1 MKPSMQAVGSLFFS
15 LGVGWLLHNVLTLI
29 FLILTEDKQL
39 HAS

>member
-1 MKPSMQAVGSLFFS
+1 MKPSMKAVG
-15 LGVGWLLHNVLTLI
+15 GGWLLRNVLTLI